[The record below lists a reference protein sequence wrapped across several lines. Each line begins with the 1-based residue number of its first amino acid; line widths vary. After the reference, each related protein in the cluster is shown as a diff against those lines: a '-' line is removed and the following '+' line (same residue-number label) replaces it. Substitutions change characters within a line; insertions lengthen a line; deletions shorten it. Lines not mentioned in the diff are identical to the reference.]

1 MRQVRNQRKHASPVT
16 SFALRRFILYALP
29 VRLHR
34 MVYWNRLTG
43 VYCIAPL
50 GPLGEPHG

>member
-1 MRQVRNQRKHASPVT
+1 MRQVRSQRKHVPPVT

-43 VYCIAPL
+43 AYRIPPL